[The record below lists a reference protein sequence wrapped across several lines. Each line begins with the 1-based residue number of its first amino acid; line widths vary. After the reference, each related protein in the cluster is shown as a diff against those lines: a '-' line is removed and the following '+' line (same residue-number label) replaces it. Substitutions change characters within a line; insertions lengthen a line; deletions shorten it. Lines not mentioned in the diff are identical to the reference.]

1 MSGNKLV
8 FMKVEDIDYIFYFV
22 RSSCV
27 RLFSLSNKLALDM
40 SDMFFLKLTNFI
52 YLHSCFPWL
61 FVLKGRIVA
70 LIASMQ

>member
-27 RLFSLSNKLALDM
+27 RLFSLSNKLALVRYVL
-40 SDMFFLKLTNFI
+40 LKAN
-52 YLHSCFPWL
+52 
-61 FVLKGRIVA
+61 
-70 LIASMQ
+70 